1 MTLAVFALCGFAV
14 ALAAPFL
21 PIWRSRPGRWLAAA
35 VPAASF
41 VYFLTLVREI
51 GDGGVVT
58 TSWDWIPTLDISF
71 ALRVDGLALL
81 MALLVSGM
89 GALVVLYAGAYLEGK
104 PGLGRFM
111 AYLFGFMASM
121 LGLVLAADL
130 ITLFV
135 FWELTSITSFLL
147 ISFETEK
154 PQARKAA
161 TQALLVT
168 GGGGLALLGGFA
180 LIGIEAGTY
189 DIAEITAAG
198 GTLAESSRYLP
209 ILVLVLAGA
218 FTKSAQFPF
227 HFWLPGAMAA
237 PTPVSAYLHSATM
250 VKAGVYLLARLH
262 PALGDTTEWTVAL
275 TSFGAVTM
283 VLGAFIAVHQTDLK
297 LILAYSTVAA
307 LGLLVLLLGI
317 GTDLAVKAA
326 VVFLLAHALY
336 KGALFLAAGSIDHG
350 TGTREIGELGGLARA
365 MPFTSA
371 ALAVGALSLAGFGPV
386 LAFIGK
392 EALLEAALHFDKAG
406 ELALIGAAVA
416 GGALFAVAAGML
428 GRLLIGAVRAPHTPH
443 ESPWEMLVGPV
454 VLAVLSVGF
463 GLVPALVEGDIVA
476 PAAASIA
483 GAPVKVSLALWHGVN
498 TALLLSLL
506 SLTIAGVL
514 LAVGGRLRPATLR
527 MTNIA
532 GPLRPADLYDSSLL
546 NLNRVAR
553 QQTRLLQ
560 HGYLRLY
567 LAVTLAAAVALIFSA
582 IVARGGLELDNS
594 YGDIAFYEVVIAGV
608 IIVGAVAAIRADD
621 RLTAVAALGAVGFGV
636 ALVYAFFGAPDLALT
651 QFLIETLTVLLFVL
665 VFYRLPRLADVSSV
679 ATRAR
684 DAVLAIATGALM
696 TVLVL
701 ASITH
706 TSDHS
711 LTAYFTETSK
721 PAAFGRN
728 VVNVILVD
736 FRSLDTLGEII
747 VLAVAALGVV
757 AMLKLRRGDSP

>member
-1 MTLAVFALCGFAV
+1 MALSVFALCGFAM

-21 PIWRSRPGRWLAAA
+21 PIWRFRAGGWLAAS

-41 VYFLTLVREI
+41 AYFLTLVPRI
-51 GDGGVVT
+51 GDGEVVT
-58 TSWDWIPTLDISF
+58 ASWNWIPTLDIAF

-81 MALLVSGM
+81 MALLVSGT
-89 GALVVLYAGAYLEGK
+89 GALVVLYSGAYLQGK

-111 AYLFGFMASM
+111 AYLFGFMGSM
-121 LGLVLAADL
+121 LGLVLAGDL

-154 PQARKAA
+154 AEARKAA

-189 DIAEITAAG
+189 DIAEITAG
-198 GTLAESSRYLP
+198 GGVLAESSRYLP

-262 PALGDTTEWTVAL
+262 PALGDTTEWTVVL
-275 TSFGAVTM
+275 TAFGSVTM

-326 VVFLLAHALY
+326 MVFLLAHALY

-350 TGTREIGELGGLARA
+350 TGTREIGALGGLARA
-365 MPFTSA
+365 MPITSA
-371 ALAVGALSLAGFGPV
+371 ALAVGAISLAGFGPV

-392 EALLEAALHFDKAG
+392 EALIEAALHFDRAG
-406 ELALIGAAVA
+406 EAAVLVAVVA
-416 GGALFAVAAGML
+416 GGALFAVAAGMM
-428 GRLLIGAVRAPHTPH
+428 GRLLIGAERAPHRPH
-443 ESPWEMLVGPV
+443 ESPWEMLAGPV
-454 VLAVLSVGF
+454 LLSVLSVVF
-463 GLVPALVEGDIVA
+463 ALAPVLIAGDLVA
-476 PAAASIA
+476 PAAAAVA
-483 GAPVKVSLALWHGVN
+483 GEQVKVNLALWHGVN

-506 SLTIAGVL
+506 SLAIAGGVL
-514 LAVGGRLRPATLR
+514 WGARRLRPVSAR
-527 MTNIA
+527 IADAA
-532 GPLRPADLYDSSLL
+532 GPLRPGDLYYTSLL

-567 LAVTLAAAVALIFSA
+567 LAVTLATAVALVFTA
-582 IVARGGLELDNS
+582 ITARGGVDLDNS
-594 YGDIAFYEVVIAGV
+594 YGDVAFYEATIAGV
-608 IIVGAVAAIRADD
+608 IIAGAGLAIRAND

-665 VFYRLPRLADVSSV
+665 VFYRLPRLSDVSSV
-679 ATRAR
+679 GTRVR
-684 DAVLAIATGALM
+684 DAALSIAAGALM

-701 ASITH
+701 ASITQ
-706 TSDHS
+706 TSDHT
-711 LTAYFTETSK
+711 LTAYFAETSK
-721 PAAFGRN
+721 PVAFGRN

-757 AMLKLRRGDSP
+757 AMLKLRREDSP

>member
-1 MTLAVFALCGFAV
+1 MTLAVFALCGFAM

-21 PIWRSRPGRWLAAA
+21 PIWRFRPGRWLAAT

-41 VYFLTLVREI
+41 AYFLSLAPGI
-51 GDGGVVT
+51 GDGDVVT
-58 TSWDWIPTLDISF
+58 FQRDWIPSLGIAF
-71 ALRVDGLALL
+71 ALRVDGLGLL

-89 GALVVLYAGAYLEGK
+89 GAIVVLYAGEYLRGK
-104 PGLGRFM
+104 PGIGRFM
-111 AYLFGFMASM
+111 AYLFGFEASM

-154 PQARKAA
+154 PAARKAA

-168 GGGGLALLGGFA
+168 GGGGLALLAGFA

-189 DIAEITAAG
+189 DIARVTRGAG
-198 GTLAESSRYLP
+198 GLTESGWYLA

-262 PALGDTTEWTVAL
+262 PALGGTTEWTFAL
-275 TSFGAVTM
+275 TTFGAVTM
-283 VLGAFIAVHQTDLK
+283 VVGAYVAVHQRDLK
-297 LILAYSTVAA
+297 LILAYSTVGA

-317 GTDLAVKAA
+317 GTSLAIKAA

-350 TGTREIGELGGLARA
+350 AGTRDIGELGGLARA
-365 MPFTSA
+365 MPFTA
-371 ALAVGALSLAGFGPV
+371 GALAIGAVSLAGFGPV

-392 EALLEAALHFDKAG
+392 EAALDAALHFDRTG
-406 ELALIGAAVA
+406 ELAVLAAIVA
-416 GGALFAVAAGML
+416 GGALFAVAAAML
-428 GRLLIGAVRAPHTPH
+428 IRVLIGALRAPHAPH
-443 ESPWEMLVGPV
+443 ESPPEMLVGPLLLCAGSV
-454 VLAVLSVGF
+454 VFAVAPGMI
-463 GLVPALVEGDIVA
+463 AGDVVS
-476 PAAASIA
+476 PAAAAIA
-483 GAPVKVSLALWHGVN
+483 GEPVKIKLALWHGFN
-498 TALLLSLL
+498 TALLLSLG
-506 SLTIAGVL
+506 SIG
-514 LAVGGRLRPATLR
+514 LAAATLWGGPR
-527 MTNIA
+527 IRPLSDRLVNAA
-532 GPLRPADLYDSSLL
+532 GPFRPGDLYDASLL

-560 HGYLRLY
+560 NGYLRLY
-567 LAVTLAAAVALIFSA
+567 LVVTLATAVTLVAAAIAVRGGVAL
-582 IVARGGLELDNS
+582 GDS
-594 YGDIAFYEVVIAGV
+594 YGDLAFYEIVIAGV
-608 IIVGAVAAIRADD
+608 IITGAGLAIRAND

-651 QFLIETLTVLLFVL
+651 QFLVETLTVLLFVL
-665 VFYRLPRLADVSSV
+665 VFYRLPRLADVSAVS
-679 ATRAR
+679 TRVR
-684 DAVLAIATGALM
+684 DAVLAISAGALM
-696 TVLVL
+696 SVLVL
-701 ASITH
+701 ASITQ

-711 LTAYFTETSK
+711 LAQYFAETSK
-721 PAAFGRN
+721 PLAYGRN

-736 FRSLDTLGEII
+736 FRALDTLGEII
-747 VLAVAALGVV
+747 VIAVAALGVV
-757 AMLKLRRGDSP
+757 AMLKLKRGEAK

>member
-1 MTLAVFALCGFAV
+1 MTLAVFALCGFAM

-21 PIWRSRPGRWLAAA
+21 PIWRFRPGGWLAAG

-41 VYFLTLVREI
+41 VYFLTLVPRI
-51 GDGGVVT
+51 GDDEVVT
-58 TSWDWIPTLDISF
+58 ASWNWIPTLDVAF

-89 GALVVLYAGAYLEGK
+89 GALVVLYSGAYLQGK

-111 AYLFGFMASM
+111 AYLFGFMGSM

-154 PQARKAA
+154 PEARKAA

-189 DIAEITAAG
+189 DIAEITAG
-198 GTLAESSRYLP
+198 GGGLAESSRYLP

-275 TSFGAVTM
+275 TAFGSVTM

-317 GTDLAVKAA
+317 GTDLAVKGAM
-326 VVFLLAHALY
+326 VFLLAHALY
-336 KGALFLAAGSIDHG
+336 KGTLFLAAGSIDHG
-350 TGTREIGELGGLARA
+350 TGTRELGKLGGLARA
-365 MPFTSA
+365 MPITAA
-371 ALAVGALSLAGFGPV
+371 ALAVSAVSLAGFGPV

-392 EALLEAALHFDKAG
+392 EALIEAVLHFGQAGEAAV
-406 ELALIGAAVA
+406 IGAVVT
-416 GGALFAVAAGML
+416 GGTLFAVAAGML
-428 GRLLIGAVRAPHTPH
+428 GRLLIGAVRAPHHPH
-443 ESPWEMLVGPV
+443 ESPWEMLAGPV
-454 VLAVLSVGF
+454 LLSVLSVVF
-463 GLVPALVEGDIVA
+463 ALAPALISGGLVA
-476 PAAASIA
+476 PAVAAVA
-483 GAPVKVSLALWHGVN
+483 GEQVKVKLALWHGVN

-506 SLTIAGVL
+506 SLAIAAAVL
-514 LAVGGRLRPATLR
+514 WSAPRLRPVTAR
-527 MTNIA
+527 IADAA
-532 GPLRPADLYDSSLL
+532 GPLRPGELYYTSLL

-567 LAVTLAAAVALIFSA
+567 LAITLATAVALTVAA
-582 IVARGGLELDNS
+582 IAVRGGVELDNS
-594 YGDIAFYEVVIAGV
+594 YGDIAFYEVIIAGV
-608 IIVGAVAAIRADD
+608 IIAGAGLAIRASD
-621 RLTAVAALGAVGFGV
+621 RLTAVVALGAVGFGV

-651 QFLIETLTVLLFVL
+651 QFLVETLTVLLFVL
-665 VFYRLPRLADVSSV
+665 VFYRLPRLANVSPV
-679 ATRAR
+679 PTRVR
-684 DAVLAIATGALM
+684 DAALALAAGALM

-701 ASITH
+701 ASITQ
-706 TSDHS
+706 TSDHT
-711 LTAYFTETSK
+711 LTAYFAETSK
-721 PAAFGRN
+721 PVAFGRN

-757 AMLKLRRGDSP
+757 AMLKLRREDSP

>member
-1 MTLAVFALCGFAV
+1 MTLAVFALCGFAM

-21 PIWRSRPGRWLAAA
+21 PIWRFRPGGWLAAG

-41 VYFLTLVREI
+41 VYFLTLVPRI
-51 GDGGVVT
+51 GDGEVVT
-58 TSWDWIPTLDISF
+58 ASWNWIPTLDVAF

-89 GALVVLYAGAYLEGK
+89 GALVVLYSGAYLQGN

-111 AYLFGFMASM
+111 AYLFGFMGSM

-154 PQARKAA
+154 PEARKAA

-189 DIAEITAAG
+189 DIAEITAG
-198 GTLAESSRYLP
+198 GGGLAESSRYLP

-275 TSFGAVTM
+275 TAFGSVTM

-326 VVFLLAHALY
+326 MVFLLAHALY
-336 KGALFLAAGSIDHG
+336 KGTLFLAAGSIDHG
-350 TGTREIGELGGLARA
+350 TGTRELGKLGGLARA
-365 MPFTSA
+365 MPITAA
-371 ALAVGALSLAGFGPV
+371 ALAVGAVSLAGFGPV

-392 EALLEAALHFDKAG
+392 EALIEAVLHFGQAGEAAV
-406 ELALIGAAVA
+406 IGAVVT
-416 GGALFAVAAGML
+416 GGTLFAVAAGML
-428 GRLLIGAVRAPHTPH
+428 GRLLIGAVRAPHHPH
-443 ESPWEMLVGPV
+443 ESPWEMLAGPV
-454 VLAVLSVGF
+454 LLSVLSVVF
-463 GLVPALVEGDIVA
+463 ALAPALISGGLVA
-476 PAAASIA
+476 PAAAAVA
-483 GAPVKVSLALWHGVN
+483 GEQVKVKLALWHGVN

-506 SLTIAGVL
+506 SLAIAAAVL
-514 LAVGGRLRPATLR
+514 WSAPRLRPVTAR
-527 MTNIA
+527 IADAA
-532 GPLRPADLYDSSLL
+532 GPLRPGELYYTSLL

-567 LAVTLAAAVALIFSA
+567 LAITLATAVALTVAA
-582 IVARGGLELDNS
+582 IAVRGGVELDNS
-594 YGDIAFYEVVIAGV
+594 YGDIAFYEVIIAGV
-608 IIVGAVAAIRADD
+608 IIAGAGLAIRASD
-621 RLTAVAALGAVGFGV
+621 RLTAVVALGAVGFGV

-651 QFLIETLTVLLFVL
+651 QFLVETLTVLLFVL
-665 VFYRLPRLADVSSV
+665 VFYRLPRLANVSPV
-679 ATRAR
+679 PTRVR
-684 DAVLAIATGALM
+684 DAALSLAAGALM

-701 ASITH
+701 ASITQ
-706 TSDHS
+706 TSDHT
-711 LTAYFTETSK
+711 LTAYFAETSK
-721 PAAFGRN
+721 PVAFGRN

-757 AMLKLRRGDSP
+757 AMLKLRREDSP

>member
-1 MTLAVFALCGFAV
+1 MALTVFGLCGFAM

-21 PIWRSRPGRWLAAA
+21 PIWSSRPGRWLAAS

-41 VYFLTLVREI
+41 VYFLMLVPRI
-51 GDGGVVT
+51 GDGEVVT
-58 TSWDWIPTLDISF
+58 FSRDWAPTLGIAF
-71 ALRVDGLALL
+71 ALRVDGLSLL

-89 GALVVLYAGAYLEGK
+89 GALVVLYAGAYFQGK

-154 PQARKAA
+154 AEARKAA

-189 DIAEITAAG
+189 DIAEITAGGGVLAG
-198 GTLAESSRYLP
+198 SPRYLP
-209 ILVLVLAGA
+209 ILALVLAGA

-297 LILAYSTVAA
+297 LILAYSTVSA

-326 VVFLLAHALY
+326 IVFLLAHALY

-350 TGTREIGELGGLARA
+350 TGTREIGALGGLARV
-365 MPFTSA
+365 MPGTSA
-371 ALAVGALSLAGFGPV
+371 ALAVGAVSLAGFGPV

-392 EALLEAALHFDKAG
+392 EGLIEAALDFDRAG
-406 ELALIGAAVA
+406 RAGVLVAIVAV
-416 GGALFAVAAGML
+416 GALFAVAAGML
-428 GRLLIGAVRAPHTPH
+428 ARLLIGPVRAPHAPY
-443 ESPWEMLVGPV
+443 EPPLEMLAGPV
-454 VLAVLSVGF
+454 ILSVLSIGF
-463 GLVPALVEGDIVA
+463 AFAPGLISGDVVA
-476 PAAASIA
+476 PAAAAIA
-483 GAPVKVSLALWHGVN
+483 GEQVKVKLALWHGAN

-506 SLTIAGVL
+506 SLVIAAGL
-514 LAVGGRLRPATLR
+514 LWSASRLRPVGARLVDA
-527 MTNIA
+527 A
-532 GPLRPADLYDSSLL
+532 GPLRPGDLYDASLL
-546 NLNRVAR
+546 NLNRLAR
-553 QQTRLLQ
+553 QQTRMLQ

-567 LAVTLAAAVALIFSA
+567 LVVTLATAVALVVGTIA
-582 IVARGGLELDNS
+582 ARGGVRLGDG
-594 YGDIAFYEVVIAGV
+594 YGDVAFYEVVIAAV
-608 IIVGAVAAIRADD
+608 IVAGAALAIRAND

-651 QFLIETLTVLLFVL
+651 QFLVETLTVLLFVL

-679 ATRAR
+679 STRVR
-684 DAVLAIATGALM
+684 DAVLSIAAGALM
-696 TVLVL
+696 TILVL
-701 ASITH
+701 ASITR

-711 LTAYFTETSK
+711 LTQYFAETSK
-721 PAAFGRN
+721 PLANGRN

-736 FRSLDTLGEII
+736 FRALDTLGEII
-747 VLAVAALGVV
+747 VIAVAALGVV
-757 AMLKLRRGDSP
+757 AMLKLRRGDAK

>member
-1 MTLAVFALCGFAV
+1 MALSVFALCGFAM

-21 PIWRSRPGRWLAAA
+21 PIWRSRPGRWLAAG

-41 VYFLTLVREI
+41 GYFLTLTPRI
-51 GDGGVVT
+51 GDGEVVT
-58 TSWDWIPTLDISF
+58 YSRDWIPSLGISF
-71 ALRVDGLALL
+71 ALRVDGLSLL

-89 GALVVLYAGAYLEGK
+89 GAIVVLYAGAYLQGK

-111 AYLFGFMASM
+111 AYLFGFMGSM

-154 PQARKAA
+154 AEARKAA

-189 DIAEITAAG
+189 EIAEITAG
-198 GTLAESSRYLP
+198 GGVLRESSRYLP

-262 PALGDTTEWTVAL
+262 PTLGDTTEWTVAL
-275 TSFGAVTM
+275 TVFGSVTM

-350 TGTREIGELGGLARA
+350 TGTREIGALGGLARA
-365 MPFTSA
+365 MPITAA
-371 ALAVGALSLAGFGPV
+371 ALAVGAVSLAGFGPV
-386 LAFIGK
+386 FAFIGK
-392 EALLEAALHFDKAG
+392 EALLEATLHFDEAG
-406 ELALIGAAVA
+406 EFPLLTSVVAA
-416 GGALFAVAAGML
+416 GALFAVAAGML

-443 ESPWEMLVGPV
+443 EPPWEMVFGPV
-454 VLAVLSVGF
+454 VLSVLTVGLALAP
-463 GLVPALVEGDIVA
+463 GLIQGEIVA
-476 PAAASIA
+476 PAAGSIS
-483 GAPVKVSLALWHGVN
+483 GAPVKVGLALWHGIN
-498 TALLLSLL
+498 TALALSLL
-506 SLTIAGVL
+506 SLL
-514 LAVGGRLRPATLR
+514 LAAGILWGRERIRPASARLADG
-527 MTNIA
+527 A
-532 GPLRPADLYDSSLL
+532 GWLQPGNLYDTSLL

-567 LAVTLAAAVALIFSA
+567 LAVTLATAVGLVVEA
-582 IVARGGLELDNS
+582 IAARGGVKLSDG
-594 YGDIAFYEVVIAGV
+594 YGDVAFYEVVIAGV
-608 IIVGAVAAIRADD
+608 IITGAGLAIRAND

-651 QFLIETLTVLLFVL
+651 QFLVETLTVLLFVL

-684 DAVLAIATGALM
+684 DAVLAVATGALM

-701 ASITH
+701 ASITR

-711 LTAYFTETSK
+711 LTQYFAETSMPLAK
-721 PAAFGRN
+721 GRN

-736 FRSLDTLGEII
+736 FRALDTLGEII
-747 VLAVAALGVV
+747 VIAVAALGVV
-757 AMLKLRRGDSP
+757 AMLKLRRADAE